1 MQISSG
7 WQDLLTGFR
16 RIDIPYTYAI
26 FDLKTRF
33 RASILGPVWITIH
46 TLVFTITL
54 GFVFSTVFNTDISE
68 YLPYLSCGLM
78 IWTLIS
84 TLLLESTNL
93 FTMNASY
100 VKNVDLPLSTY
111 ILRLILKNLL
121 IMLFHLPITVGVLV
135 YFNKIADVHWI
146 TFLVNYSILVV
157 ILGNGVLFV
166 SVLSARFVDIE
177 PIAQAV
183 LQVVF
188 LATPIIWSV
197 ETMSGRAK
205 FIELNPA
212 YHLVEFVRAPLLGQE
227 IADNTI
233 LAIVII
239 GLFSTLVAFYTYS
252 KFYRKIAY
260 WVQ

>member
-1 MQISSG
+1 MQTSTG
-7 WQDLLTGFR
+7 WQDLKTGFK

-33 RASILGPVWITIH
+33 RASILGPIWITIH

-68 YLPYLSCGLM
+68 YLPYLTCGLM
-78 IWTLIS
+78 IWTLVS
-84 TLLLESTNL
+84 TLLLESTSL
-93 FTMNASY
+93 FAINASY
-100 VKNVDLPLSTY
+100 VKNVDLPISTY

-121 IMLFHLPITVGVLV
+121 IMVFHLPITVGVLI
-135 YFNKIADVHWI
+135 YFNKIFDVHWFAFI
-146 TFLVNYSILVV
+146 INYCILVA
-157 ILGNGVLFV
+157 ILGNGIIFV
-166 SVLSARFVDIE
+166 SILSARFVDIE

-188 LATPIIWSV
+188 LATPILWSV

-227 IADNTI
+227 VANNTV
-233 LAIVII
+233 LAIVVIAI
-239 GLFSTLVAFYTYS
+239 LSTLLAFYTFTKY
-252 KFYRKIAY
+252 YRKIAY